1 MHFEKLVNVIKG
13 QNVITLPKGLKLYH
27 GLRRKEGEDYFT
39 ATHWLTTDLNY
50 AVDYAFKVDFNNKH
64 LVTRDLLIC
73 ETLQELNLVDM
84 SGINMN
90 SLTEMLSK
98 DHNIDM
104 NDRWVKD
111 LFVINANYALDIEI
125 HGYAKNFNSE
135 CDEILIGYVDN
146 VLKIIKII
154 D

>member
-1 MHFEKLVNVIKG
+1 
-13 QNVITLPKGLKLYH
+13 
-27 GLRRKEGEDYFT
+27 
-39 ATHWLTTDLNY
+39 
-50 AVDYAFKVDFNNKH
+50 
-64 LVTRDLLIC
+64 
-73 ETLQELNLVDM
+73 M

-104 NDRWVKD
+104 NDRWIKD